1 MFRDTK
7 SDNMRY
13 YVILDEIK
21 RSEEKLKCYD
31 FKGLVIS
38 PDTKRENMRFP
49 VTFRKSTAL
58 FFTEVWQQT
67 PFPPKGCEIKSI

>member
-49 VTFRKSTAL
+49 VTFRK
-58 FFTEVWQQT
+58 
-67 PFPPKGCEIKSI
+67 